1 MTSTVTAATQM
12 AIRSTTYGWLST
24 GLGLIVILLLI
35 ALLVQKELMRAL
47 NHPRSELWLRTLDIA
62 LVPLTLAFGFIM
74 LMRLIDLI
82 YPL

>member
-12 AIRSTTYGWLST
+12 TIHSTTYGWLST
-24 GLGLIVILLLI
+24 GLGLIVILLLT

-47 NHPRSELWLRTLDIA
+47 DHPRSEIWLRTLDIA
-62 LVPLTLAFGFIM
+62 IMPLILGFGFIM
-74 LMRLIDLI
+74 LMRLINLI